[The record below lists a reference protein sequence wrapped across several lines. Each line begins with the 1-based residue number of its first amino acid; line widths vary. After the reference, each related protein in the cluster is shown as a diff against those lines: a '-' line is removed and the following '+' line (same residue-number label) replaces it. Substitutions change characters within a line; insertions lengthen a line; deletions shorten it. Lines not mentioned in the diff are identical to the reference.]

1 MVKKYIF
8 SALFFVFS
16 IAQAQHFEWVQTFP
30 ITFNLNPSMIDYPS
44 DVDVNNNLVL
54 CGFKDTPVAYTDIF
68 GNLELRKYTST
79 GELLF
84 SKTISGEVKAYE
96 LVTDSQG
103 NIYIAVEYLDAI
115 SVDTLSITTISQ
127 GVHPLLLKFDPTGN
141 LLWYKVIGDEW
152 TNYFLAMEVDS
163 MDNVYIGYG
172 DFQDSFIEKINPSG
186 TSQQIITQNNVSLI
200 TSLSIDN
207 VGNIYAAGSCADFNA
222 SFGGVIY
229 QPVFSYDVYL
239 SKYNSNG
246 EVQWVKFVEDVT
258 CPTPKVATRGEDEV
272 YFSSHLFDNFTI
284 GGVATEGPVN
294 GVNDFFL
301 VKFNHNGDVQ
311 WIREVIGS
319 GGVTPAKI
327 KSLSIDN
334 QGNCYFGG
342 QTRGT
347 VVWNA
352 TTTTSAQSFYE
363 DIIVLKYDTSG
374 NLIWAKT
381 AGGPTFERVD
391 AISSAPD
398 GSVFLTGMATQNIQ
412 FDEHQIVSSGF
423 LYYPYLAKLDTTLLN
438 NQAMS
443 LETIHLYP
451 NPAKDVV
458 NVVFPSIEPKEVS
471 IYNLLGQ
478 KFINA
483 TIQSGGSVDVSSIP
497 SGTYFVTIG
506 NSKPAK
512 LLKY

>member
-68 GNLELRKYTST
+68 GNLELRKYTSA

-103 NIYIAVEYLDAI
+103 NIYVAVEYLDAI
-115 SVDTLSITTISQ
+115 SVDELSINTVSQ
-127 GVHPLLLKFDPTGN
+127 GVHPLLLKFDSAGS

-152 TNYFLAMEVDS
+152 TSYFLAMEVDS
-163 MDNVYIGYG
+163 LDNVYVGYG
-172 DFQDSFIEKINPSG
+172 DFQNSFIEKINPSG
-186 TSQQIITQNNVSLI
+186 TSIQTITQNSVSLI
-200 TSLSIDN
+200 TSLSIDTT
-207 VGNIYAAGSCADFNA
+207 GNIYVAGSCANFNA

-229 QPVFSYDVYL
+229 QPVFSYNVYL
-239 SKYNSNG
+239 SKYNING

-258 CPTPKVATRGEDEV
+258 CPTPKVAARGEDEV
-272 YFSSHLFDNFTI
+272 YFSSYLFDNFSI

-301 VKFNHNGDVQ
+301 VKFNHDGDVQ
-311 WIREVIGS
+311 WIKEVLGS
-319 GGVTPAKI
+319 GGVTPANI

-352 TTTTSAQSFYE
+352 SYTTSAQSFYE

-391 AISSAPD
+391 SISTAPD

-423 LYYPYLAKLDTTLLN
+423 LYYPYLAKLDATLLSN
-438 NQAMS
+438 DTNSMES
-443 LETIHLYP
+443 IGLFP
-451 NPAKDVV
+451 NPAMDIVTII
-458 NVVFPSIEPKEVS
+458 FSSIDAKEVS
-471 IYNLLGQ
+471 IYNVLGQ
-478 KFINA
+478 KLINA
-483 TIQSGGSVDVSSIP
+483 TIQSGESVNVSSIP

-506 NSKPAK
+506 DGKPAK
-512 LLKY
+512 LVKN